1 MLDLQVLGTVSAG
14 ESLLN
19 TVETAS
25 IKVLEVQIRKMEA
38 EEGQSGI

>member
-1 MLDLQVLGTVSAG
+1 MLDLQVLGTVSAD
-14 ESLLN
+14 EALLN

-25 IKVLEVQIRKMEA
+25 IKALEVQTCKMEA